1 MADAIR
7 NKIQLLLLAALCLSA
22 HMAVFAQSGPDQS
35 GPAQSGLAQSGP
47 QHSVQIRSPQSGSL
61 AGRLTDLHS
70 APLAGATL
78 VLRNQA
84 TGAEIRTSTSKNG
97 VFRFASLDAASYTL
111 DADAANLGHGR
122 LEGIVVTGGNES
134 RLQAAMVFDPVPPR
148 LLQASAPAQISGPPA
163 TIATLPRTALSQI
176 SAPQTTPLLLA
187 SVPAL
192 LFATRVPTVA
202 PKPLPALPHPVLN
215 TTSPE
220 LIASVNEKPLI
231 LLPLKASPPAIASR
245 PSAPLAPPTLTP
257 PQFAPQ
263 LEASMQIAPPPL
275 RRFLRQLSPRRL
287 SPPRLSPLRSASQ

>member
-122 LEGIVVTGGNES
+122 LEGIVVTGGTES
-134 RLQAAMVFDPVPPR
+134 RVQAAMAFDPVPAR
-148 LLQASAPAQISGPPA
+148 LLHASTPPSISGPSA
-163 TIATLPRTALSQI
+163 TIASTPRTAMPRLAIPSI
-176 SAPQTTPLLLA
+176 SAPQSTPSSLA
-187 SVPAL
+187 S
-192 LFATRVPTVA
+192 
-202 PKPLPALPHPVLN
+202 
-215 TTSPE
+215 
-220 LIASVNEKPLI
+220 
-231 LLPLKASPPAIASR
+231 
-245 PSAPLAPPTLTP
+245 
-257 PQFAPQ
+257 
-263 LEASMQIAPPPL
+263 
-275 RRFLRQLSPRRL
+275 
-287 SPPRLSPLRSASQ
+287 